1 MPPRGQNHGS
11 RPAARQTAAADEQRR
26 AGPADRL
33 RRLVRGFPPQY
44 WLMVTGIF
52 ISNAGGSLVWPYL
65 LIFAS
70 ERLHLPLA
78 AVGSLITIQA
88 VAGMA
93 ASVVAGSLADR
104 FGRKIVMVGSL
115 AVSGSIY
122 LLLSRADGYLTFA
135 LLMAVFGMG
144 NPMYQV
150 SADAMLADL
159 IPSEQ
164 RAEAYAVNRIASNAG
179 FGLGPAVGGFLAT
192 ASYSLAFY
200 GASAGF
206 FVYSA
211 LVALLARETLHRR
224 SADRAD
230 AVLEAQ
236 TEVMDPATPLAPA
249 PREVAGPGFLSVVRD
264 SRFVSFAAL
273 VSVGLI
279 APSTVWVLLAVYT
292 KTNFGMPEYLYGWI
306 PTTNAI
312 LCVTAQYPVTSVTR
326 RFRPLPVIAVGMA
339 VYAVGAGS
347 VALMSSFPGFVLS
360 MVVLTLGELIVVPT
374 AAKYVADLAAPDLR
388 GRYMSVYWLG
398 WAAARAVA
406 PLMGGFLNDRV
417 GPVAIWY
424 GALAVGLASSAGLSV
439 LVLRTRSPGMGRTA
453 VPNEAP
459 SP

>member
-1 MPPRGQNHGS
+1 M
-11 RPAARQTAAADEQRR
+11 
-26 AGPADRL
+26 
-33 RRLVRGFPPQY
+33 
-44 WLMVTGIF
+44 
-52 ISNAGGSLVWPYL
+52 
-65 LIFAS
+65 
-70 ERLHLPLA
+70 
-78 AVGSLITIQA
+78 
-88 VAGMA
+88 
-93 ASVVAGSLADR
+93 
-104 FGRKIVMVGSL
+104 
-115 AVSGSIY
+115 
-122 LLLSRADGYLTFA
+122 
-135 LLMAVFGMG
+135 
-144 NPMYQV
+144 
-150 SADAMLADL
+150 
-159 IPSEQ
+159 
-164 RAEAYAVNRIASNAG
+164 
-179 FGLGPAVGGFLAT
+179 
-192 ASYSLAFY
+192 
-200 GASAGF
+200 
-206 FVYSA
+206 
-211 LVALLARETLHRR
+211 
-224 SADRAD
+224 
-230 AVLEAQ
+230 
-236 TEVMDPATPLAPA
+236 
-249 PREVAGPGFLSVVRD
+249 
-264 SRFVSFAAL
+264 
-273 VSVGLI
+273 
-279 APSTVWVLLAVYT
+279 LLAVYT